1 MWFKEGSFSGLGT
14 DAWLINYAVGIGSTQ
29 FPTGTRLAAGSVQF
43 TENDI
48 SVVRDINA
56 SGIIINSAT
65 FSGLSNNHVVIVGS
79 NGELEN
85 DGNFLF
91 MMEHNLMLVL
101 V

>member
-56 SGIIINSAT
+56 SGIITLIVQH
-65 FSGLSNNHVVIVGS
+65 LVVSLII
-79 NGELEN
+79 
-85 DGNFLF
+85 
-91 MMEHNLMLVL
+91 ML
-101 V
+101 